1 MKTTI
6 LFLTLLVLSS
16 SCTSIITKT
25 MNSKET
31 IYLDNPAVSPSI
43 DQNLVDIHLGHSFL
57 QGVMSF
63 CYDCGKACFRRGK
76 NLARCKKF
84 VCRCTISKLR

>member
-1 MKTTI
+1 MKTII

-31 IYLDNPAVSPSI
+31 TYLDSPAVSPSI
-43 DQNLVDIHLGHSFL
+43 DQYLVDIHLGHSFL

-84 VCRCTISKLR
+84 VCRCTKSGIK